1 MQVFRDDEQHTALY
15 IESLKADPE
24 AFRAWSGQQVLLIF
38 LASQHSTHA
47 LSVCAQTLTFAPS
60 AQASSGSG
68 EAPLQLP
75 QAGAIGMEQGELCP
89 F

>member
-38 LASQHSTHA
+38 WPASTAHMPCLCVRRPSR
-47 LSVCAQTLTFAPS
+47 SVCPGLKWFW
-60 AQASSGSG
+60 
-68 EAPLQLP
+68 
-75 QAGAIGMEQGELCP
+75 
-89 F
+89 